1 MKRDK
6 GRHKEP
12 NKESKAQ
19 RKAVEARTCTINMRR
34 LTVGYRSLLE
44 DMLRGE
50 GLTLPQLRLLKA
62 VREQADVSAAA
73 LARTCQVTPQTLQ
86 AVLARAVQAKWIV
99 RGKSEKNE
107 RYVTA
112 TLTPLGESIL
122 ETGMAMAARIEERIW
137 KDVGLSDLKRLNEV
151 LQAGIANLEA
161 VPA

>member
-1 MKRDK
+1 MKHDK
-6 GRHKEP
+6 GKHKEP
-12 NKESKAQ
+12 KAQ
-19 RKAVEARTCTINMRR
+19 RKAVEARACTLNMRR
-34 LTVGYRSLLE
+34 LTVGYKSLLE

-50 GLTLPQLRLLKA
+50 GLTLSQLRLLKA
-62 VREQADVSAAA
+62 VKEQADVSAAA

-86 AVLARAVQAKWIV
+86 AVLARAVQAQWIV
-99 RGKSEKNE
+99 RGKSEKND

-137 KDVGLSDLKRLNEV
+137 QDVGLSDLKRLNDT

-161 VPA
+161 APA

>member
-1 MKRDK
+1 MKHDK
-6 GRHKEP
+6 GKHKEP
-12 NKESKAQ
+12 KAQ
-19 RKAVEARTCTINMRR
+19 RKAVEARTCTLQMRR

-50 GLTLPQLRLLKA
+50 GLTLPQLRLLRA
-62 VREQADVSAAA
+62 VKEQTDVSAAA
-73 LARTCQVTPQTLQ
+73 LARTCVVTPQTLQ
-86 AVLARAVQAKWIV
+86 AVLGRAVQAQWIV
-99 RGKSEKNE
+99 RGKSAKNE

-122 ETGMAMAARIEERIW
+122 ETGVAMAARIEERIW
-137 KDVGLSDLKRLNEV
+137 MDVGLSDLKRLNDT

>member
-1 MKRDK
+1 MKHDK
-6 GRHKEP
+6 GKHKEP
-12 NKESKAQ
+12 KVQ
-19 RKAVEARTCTINMRR
+19 RKALEARTCTLNMRR
-34 LTVGYRSLLE
+34 LTVGYRALLE

-62 VREQADVSAAA
+62 AKEQADVSAAA

-86 AVLARAVQAKWIV
+86 AVLARAVQAQWIV

-122 ETGMAMAARIEERIW
+122 ETGMGMAARIEERIW
-137 KDVGLSDLKRLNEV
+137 KDVGLSDLKRLNEL
-151 LQAGIANLEA
+151 LQAGIMNLEA
-161 VPA
+161 APV

>member
-1 MKRDK
+1 MKHDK
-6 GRHKEP
+6 GKH
-12 NKESKAQ
+12 KESKAQ
-19 RKAVEARTCTINMRR
+19 RKAVEARTCTLHMRR

-62 VREQADVSAAA
+62 VKEQTDVSAAA

-137 KDVGLSDLKRLNEV
+137 KDVGLSDLKRLNDT

-161 VPA
+161 TPA

>member
-1 MKRDK
+1 MSK
-6 GRHKEP
+6 HKAS
-12 NKESKAQ
+12 KEE
-19 RKAVEARTCTINMRR
+19 RKAVEARTCTLLMRR

-62 VREQADVSAAA
+62 VNQQADVSAAA
-73 LARTCQVTPQTLQ
+73 LARTCVVTPQTLQ

-107 RYVTA
+107 RFVTA
-112 TLTPLGESIL
+112 TLTPLGESVL
-122 ETGMAMAARIEERIW
+122 QMGMAMAARIEERVW
-137 KDVGLSDLKRLNEV
+137 KDVGLSELKGLNET

-161 VPA
+161 GQG

>member
-1 MKRDK
+1 MKHDK
-6 GRHKEP
+6 GKHKEP
-12 NKESKAQ
+12 KAQ
-19 RKAVEARTCTINMRR
+19 RKAVEARTCTLNMRR

-62 VREQADVSAAA
+62 VREQTDVSAAA

-86 AVLARAVQAKWIV
+86 AVLARAVQAQWIV

-122 ETGMAMAARIEERIW
+122 ETGSAMAAQIEERIW
-137 KDVGLSDLKRLNEV
+137 KDVGLSDLKRLNDT
-151 LQAGIANLEA
+151 LQAGIANLEGA
-161 VPA
+161 PA

>member
-1 MKRDK
+1 MKHDK
-6 GRHKEP
+6 GKRKEP
-12 NKESKAQ
+12 KAQ
-19 RKAVEARTCTINMRR
+19 RKAVEARTCTLQMRR

-50 GLTLPQLRLLKA
+50 GLTLPQLRLLRA
-62 VREQADVSAAA
+62 VKEQTDVSAAA
-73 LARTCQVTPQTLQ
+73 LARTCVVTPQTMQ
-86 AVLARAVQAKWIV
+86 AVLARAVQAQWIV
-99 RGKSEKNE
+99 RGKSAKNE

-122 ETGMAMAARIEERIW
+122 ETGVAMAARIEERIW
-137 KDVGLSDLKRLNEV
+137 MDVGLSDLKRLNDT